1 MKTFTKALTIIT
13 LCFLPFTF
21 ADIDGVDT
29 EIFIT
34 DITDYV
40 DMDKNFIHLWSAR
53 NHNWNKNEIY
63 IPERESTKIDVYDIV
78 MHHWID
84 LMSYEGK
91 LQADTVVTF
100 SIPMHTKYIVSDSYT
115 FNYHFN
121 KGEDAKKFYLQDEEQ
136 EIYLPWTAD
145 YEEVNKVVYFDG
157 KVNIEKFVEFEMTLS
172 DLMTMLTNAREKLQ
186 GVKVND

>member
-1 MKTFTKALTIIT
+1 MKTFTKTLTIIT

-29 EIFIT
+29 ELFIT

-40 DMDKNFIHLWSAR
+40 EMDKNFIHLWNAR

-63 IPERESTKIDVYDIV
+63 IPERESTEIDVYNVV
-78 MHHWID
+78 MHHWLD
-84 LMSYEGK
+84 HMSYEGK
-91 LQADTVVTF
+91 LQANTVVTF
-100 SIPMHTKYIVSDSYT
+100 SIPMNTKYIVSDSCIFDYQ
-115 FNYHFN
+115 FD
-121 KGEDAKKFYLQDEEQ
+121 KSEDAKKFYLRNGER
-136 EIYLPWTAD
+136 EIFLPWTAD

-157 KVNIEKFVEFEMTLS
+157 KVNIEKFIEFEMTLS

-186 GVKVND
+186 QVVIND